1 MNFGGVIR
9 LNKTGLCIL
18 GVFLIFF
25 LYTFTK
31 NGRSKVENKISLN
44 KLLTVAIEAAESGGR
59 MVVATKDNMNL
70 KSKGLTNEG
79 LLDPLTAA
87 DLLSHCSMVQMIKHH
102 FPSLTIISEEKAAC
116 LENESIPSPLKNLLD
131 DQLDQEVNNHEVV
144 IWLDPLD
151 ATYEYS
157 GADLRFF

>member
-9 LNKTGLCIL
+9 LNKSGLCIL
-18 GVFLIFF
+18 GVCLIFF

-31 NGRSKVENKISLN
+31 NERPKVQIKISLN

-79 LLDPLTAA
+79 LQDPLTAA
-87 DLLSHCSMVQMIKHH
+87 DLLSHCRMVQIIKHH

-116 LENESIPSPLKNLLD
+116 LENESIPSSLKSLLD
-131 DQLDQEVNNHEVV
+131 GQLDQEVNDDEAV
-144 IWLDPLD
+144 IWIDPLD

-157 GADLRFF
+157 GKNCTSM